1 MLKKNPLLLSTNDN
15 KLNLSH
21 LSEINQ
27 GIISLENFDNSL
39 ILIEKDLNLFYLILK
54 LTDNNS
60 LTMIDFI
67 AKNTKKE
74 FKKKEIE
81 KKNEFKIFLLKQL
94 FLLFKY
100 LSLNEEINP
109 KKYYDLFTELYHL
122 IFKVH
127 NSLKITQIND
137 IIEIIRYNIIISL
150 GDLINQNYIF
160 NSSINFLID
169 FYKNINNTDIK
180 DEKEINILNIS
191 LIKLFET
198 LYNHLLRN
206 KKSLHYLQR
215 YKDVQNLSLFNI
227 IIFYNNNTEN
237 NEDENIKKINDF
249 INKILL
255 LVYSFNS
262 SKLINDIILSD
273 IKEGFFELK
282 KGNDTVIKNIINL
295 LSNKIHLV
303 NSIYLNEK
311 DTLKNDLY
319 QPKNYFV
326 FNNSLYS
333 GIDYDPQFDLFN
345 YNFALLFSF
354 KISDNKK
361 NYPLISFLSEEN
373 QNNEIEIL
381 LNISLQNKRIGILFQ
396 NEHQEFSNIEIQS
409 NKSYLI
415 IIEYF
420 KNDVGFEKLKLIIN
434 NVEERKYINLGLIDY
449 DKNVFIKLGYLTEKI
464 RLQSSSLENLSLNF
478 SGIMGPVLIF
488 PDIYNEFKDD
498 IINDENDLATHFS
511 RLKGFYDNIIYI
523 NKNCDLDYLYI
534 YENFKLISDQR
545 FIKASIYLSEIAN
558 KSRRNEYY
566 IISPLSIINA
576 VDHNSK
582 KFIDNLNG
590 FSKITKNAYIDTFY
604 STLEVPSNK
613 TEATYA
619 KLNINS
625 LQSFVQYEGL
635 HLLTLILE
643 YHYNLL
649 RMIIDDSQY
658 ENKLSIAF
666 DINNALIPI
675 INLMTNIIMFFQ
687 INLFSKELD
696 TFGFSL
702 MKVINLL
709 GDIKALNS
717 SLINCIID
725 NTYIL
730 LNFYNENIAN
740 TKISQIVRNFINKI
754 FSLINNP
761 KYYDSDNFEQMKKIF
776 RLFHEILINN
786 YDLMTS
792 DTFVSILQFCFV
804 LDIEI
809 DEDDDEKEFKSMK
822 GEYKSLIELIMK
834 QNESI
839 EFYLDYLKNVFQKNI
854 SIKIK
859 YKLMKIYY
867 KSNEVV
873 SVLNND
879 LNEEKNDKIENK
891 ENKDGKDKSFWKIF
905 KSKKE
910 DEKASINMTNGD
922 DLITRYDI
930 ILTKILAIRF
940 LNNPMNE
947 KYHELLKCIMIQL
960 TFEQAVYLYKKNSED
975 KYCFFSE
982 ECILKKQNDIIQ
994 GTNVLRDMIHP
1005 KSRSIKELAKLRK
1018 SSHLP
1023 DGFKTTFSSIF
1034 GTENEKKN
1042 SSVLYLFDKL
1052 LESNS
1057 ISFYVIKSLFC
1068 CLFDKWDRNDKF
1080 NFFKNNTDI
1089 KYESFDANFGNFTK
1103 NKKVLISDFIDLI
1116 TCINNQETMKK
1127 SMNLIFSF
1135 LRKCISDFKSIK
1147 DDKNIQIYN
1156 IKYYKKKFYHIF
1168 ESKTIMNKLFNFCL
1182 LKDNKYISEDLRES
1196 LLVNLINI
1204 CNNVME
1210 YHPRP
1215 FIFHFMKS
1223 SIKNKDIRGNI
1234 YPIFKGISE
1243 YIINNLKKDTDI
1255 VEKEKSELSIE
1266 DSINKGDS
1274 LLDKDDKADN
1284 EEIYSYLYYN
1294 EIRFLKCII
1303 KIYNNN
1309 QFEIQ
1314 KLLSNNDFKFLNS
1327 LLNLIIGFCSSK
1339 IIYDLKLYIFHPN
1352 SLIQDSKEKLS
1363 FNSNPNSTM
1372 SMMTSNSKDDEKMK
1386 DKYDIKLI
1394 QSSESKTISNQIFF
1408 LNLME
1413 LIYLTIY
1420 FLCTFPV
1427 DENEANNQKI
1437 LNHFIK
1443 AIFEKICIDDHFITY
1458 YLDILNQKN
1467 YAKIAQKENIPSST
1481 ISKCLEEIPFKYYHW
1496 IIKNSAVK
1504 DNRLFCALLFLKIL
1518 KYQNLLKIYQKNKP
1532 KENNPRV
1539 EIIKNMFSNHINL
1552 AQNDLI
1558 SISQI
1563 IEKIKD
1569 SKKVEAIFEK
1579 EELNHKD
1586 FKNFHR
1592 NYYKYLMSYINK
1604 FKNTESFDYIKNDL
1618 EKKFIKE
1625 EEEKKS
1631 MKINWINNNYDA
1643 NDSNNSLEESISEI
1657 KLARNDEDYISL
1669 SKMNNSGE
1677 KNTTKRKDSYNNYY
1691 KDEIDAS
1698 QSRSRKPTSDYIA
1711 TISTN
1716 NLYGTYETVSFI
1728 DLEEPVL
1735 CTKRDLVLK
1744 YFGYYFFDE
1753 YFKDE
1758 RFIKMKNYFMH
1769 LYPTT
1774 NVNNNYNG
1782 FEKQMKINYPSVLK
1796 NYSSCNNYYPRIF
1809 LRPDHIF
1816 FQNENLNK
1824 SHEYLNVNE
1833 SNSSENKNDNNNNNE
1848 NINIYNYIT
1857 NEKENR
1863 ILHFENG
1870 HGLLN
1875 QNNFNLFTAGNIKEN
1890 LGISYEVF
1898 ECEYINNKN
1907 TIQGNIKLIRNFIVF
1922 QTNQNFDFSLYET
1935 NRKYRISSRKEE
1947 INQIPKQVIIPIN
1960 LIEQVIFRNFLFYCH
1975 AIEIFLYNGKS
1986 YFFNFYETAYCNDF
2000 INNLKIQYENC
2011 YINNLGDIFEV
2022 IDNPIEYFNKKKYC
2036 NSWLE
2041 GKLSTLDYLLLIN
2054 KFSGRSYNDLT
2065 QYIIFPWLLND
2076 YSDVNNK
2083 NNFRKMN
2090 LSMAIQDKTN
2100 LESIKESYE
2109 NDKDLIKR
2117 SHFQYHYSNSSY
2129 ISLYLLRLNPFTYN
2143 QIKQNGHFDS
2153 PDRQLESM
2161 QDMCIIFKD
2170 FKETSE
2176 LIPEYFFMAEC
2187 FLNLNYNFFGKKS
2200 NEIGREQSIV
2210 NNIKLTSNFSSLL
2223 ELILFHQNF
2232 INSNEIT
2239 GNVNKWIDI
2248 IFGENQLTNKKN
2260 VINSYPI
2267 DCYEKYVKEEIDQK
2281 VNELNEC
2288 EAEDSEGITNK
2299 IKKLIKDIK
2308 LKTDYA
2314 YLFGQCPPQIF
2325 QKTHPIFSML
2335 KKSKRATVNYDDNAL
2350 KMDTKITISDKQ
2362 ILYLSYKNGN
2372 NNLYILTSN
2381 KILVYNK
2388 ALKQIYSFEINKFNQ
2403 PYLLDIDDNELFLRF
2418 LYKNL
2423 IFEIE
2428 DCRIFFIGG
2437 YLDNSFK
2444 IYYKEKEKDNNDKET
2459 LSLSILT
2466 ESQVTCIKNICGKN
2480 IFYTGHKNGKIMKWK
2495 YNLLSEK
2502 LKSKQK
2508 DDCSIGLSSIINI
2521 NKKANIIG
2529 HKSFVQIIDTN
2540 DNFNVLIS
2548 TSNDGFIFI
2557 RKIFDYE
2564 LLNVI
2569 KYNPFKKSLF
2579 DLCFDKQ
2586 FIIAT
2591 YYNNNNNQK
2600 RIKINTYS
2608 LNGIKLSDEEQNIS
2622 LPFILNQKTDEI
2634 VVFINGSIYKMKI
2647 TFKEWEDLLIKFEK
2661 NIDGNGA
2668 ETDTKKFIH
2677 EIKQNI
2683 PVSLCYDDNLK
2694 NIFCL
2699 FKNGQLYRINMK
2711 L

>member
-81 KKNEFKIFLLKQL
+81 KRNEFKIFLLKQL

-354 KISDNKK
+354 KISDNK
-361 NYPLISFLSEEN
+361 NNCPLISFLSEEN

-558 KSRRNEYY
+558 KSGRKEYY

-1080 NFFKNNTDI
+1080 NFFKNSTDI

-1274 LLDKDDKADN
+1274 LLDKDDKSDN

-1303 KIYNNN
+1303 KIYKNN

-1420 FLCTFPV
+1420 LLCTFPV

-1579 EELNHKD
+1579 EELNNKD

-1631 MKINWINNNYDA
+1631 MKINWINNNSDA

-1816 FQNENLNK
+1816 FHNENLNK

-1947 INQIPKQVIIPIN
+1947 IYQIPKQVIIPIN
-1960 LIEQVIFRNFLFYCH
+1960 LIEQVILRNFLFYCH

-2036 NSWLE
+2036 NNWLE

-2100 LESIKESYE
+2100 FESIKESYE

-2200 NEIGREQSIV
+2200 NEVGREQSIV

-2350 KMDTKITISDKQ
+2350 KMDTKITIPDKQ

-2661 NIDGNGA
+2661 NIDGNGS

>member
-81 KKNEFKIFLLKQL
+81 KRNEFKIFLLKQL

-191 LIKLFET
+191 LFKLFET

-354 KISDNKK
+354 KISDNK
-361 NYPLISFLSEEN
+361 NNCPLISFLSEEN

-1034 GTENEKKN
+1034 GTENDKKN

-1080 NFFKNNTDI
+1080 NFFKNSTDI

-1274 LLDKDDKADN
+1274 LLDKDDKSDN

-1303 KIYNNN
+1303 KIYKNN

-1539 EIIKNMFSNHINL
+1539 EIIKNMLSNHINL

-1579 EELNHKD
+1579 EELNNKD

-1631 MKINWINNNYDA
+1631 MKINWINNNSDA

-1960 LIEQVIFRNFLFYCH
+1960 LIEQVILRNFLFYCH

-2036 NSWLE
+2036 NNWLE

-2200 NEIGREQSIV
+2200 NEVGREQSIV

-2350 KMDTKITISDKQ
+2350 KMDTKITIPDKQ

-2569 KYNPFKKSLF
+2569 TYNPFKKSLF

-2668 ETDTKKFIH
+2668 ETETKKFIH

>member
-1 MLKKNPLLLSTNDN
+1 MLKKNPLLLSANDN

-21 LSEINQ
+21 ISEINK
-27 GIISLENFDNSL
+27 GIISIEDFDKSL
-39 ILIEKDLNLFYLILK
+39 ILKEKDLNLFYLILK

-67 AKNTKKE
+67 VKNTKKE

-94 FLLFKY
+94 LLLFKY
-100 LSLNEEINP
+100 LSLNEERNT
-109 KKYYDLFTELYHL
+109 KKYYELITELYHL

-127 NSLKITQIND
+127 NSLKIIQIND

-150 GDLINQNYIF
+150 DDLINQNYIF
-160 NSSINFLID
+160 NCSINVLID
-169 FYKNINNTDIK
+169 FYKHIIVNENK
-180 DEKEINILNIS
+180 DEGEIKTLNIS

-198 LYNHLLRN
+198 LYNHLINN
-206 KKSLHYLQR
+206 KKSLLYLQR
-215 YKDVQNLSLFNI
+215 YKDMQNLSLFNI
-227 IIFYNNNTEN
+227 IIFYNINTEN
-237 NEDENIKKINDF
+237 KEDENIKKINDI
-249 INKILL
+249 INKIIL

-262 SKLINDIILSD
+262 SKLINEIILSD

-303 NSIYLNEK
+303 HNLYLNEK
-311 DTLKNDLY
+311 DILKNDLY

-333 GIDYDPQFDLFN
+333 GIDYNPQFDLFN
-345 YNFALLFSF
+345 YNFALIFSF
-354 KISDNKK
+354 KLSDNTK
-361 NYPLISFLSEEN
+361 NYPLISFLSEKN
-373 QNNEIEIL
+373 QNNENEIL
-381 LNISLQNKRIGILFQ
+381 LLISLQNKRIGILFQ

-415 IIEYF
+415 VIEYY

-434 NVEERKYINLGLIDY
+434 NMEERKYINLGLIDY
-449 DKNVFIKLGYLTEKI
+449 DKNILVKLGYLTEKI

-478 SGIMGPVLIF
+478 SGIMGSVIII

-498 IINDENDLATHFS
+498 IADDENDFATHLS
-511 RLKGFYDNIIYI
+511 RLKGFYDNMIYI
-523 NKNCDLDYLYI
+523 NKYYDLNYLYI

-545 FIKASIYLSEIAN
+545 FIKANIYLNENAN
-558 KSRRNEYY
+558 RSGRKEFY

-582 KFIDNLNG
+582 IFIDNING
-590 FSKITKNAYIDTFY
+590 FSKITKKAYIDTFY
-604 STLEVPSNK
+604 STLEIPSNK
-613 TEATYA
+613 TQATYA

-625 LQSFVQYEGL
+625 LQSFVEYEGL

-658 ENKLSIAF
+658 DNKLSIAF

-709 GDIKALNS
+709 GDIKAFNS
-717 SLINCIID
+717 CLINCIID
-725 NTYIL
+725 NIHTL
-730 LNFYNENIAN
+730 LNFYNENISN
-740 TKISQIVRNFINKI
+740 TKISKIVRNFINKI

-804 LDIEI
+804 LDLEI

-854 SIKIK
+854 SIRIK

-891 ENKDGKDKSFWKIF
+891 DNKDGKDKSFWKIF
-905 KSKKE
+905 KSKK
-910 DEKASINMTNGD
+910 DCEKANINVINGD
-922 DLITRYDI
+922 DLITRYDV

-940 LNNPMNE
+940 QNNPLNE

-960 TFEQAVYLYKKNSED
+960 LYEQAAYLYKKNSED
-975 KYCFFSE
+975 QYCFFSE
-982 ECILKKQNDIIQ
+982 ECISKKQNDIIL
-994 GTNVLRDMIHP
+994 GTNNLKDMIHP
-1005 KSRSIKELAKLRK
+1005 KSKSIKELAKLRK

-1023 DGFKTTFSSIF
+1023 EGYKTPFSSIF
-1034 GTENEKKN
+1034 GVENEKKN
-1042 SSVLYLFDKL
+1042 SESVLYLFDKL
-1052 LESNS
+1052 LESNN
-1057 ISFYVIKSLFC
+1057 ISFHVIKSLFC

-1080 NFFKNNTDI
+1080 NFFKSSTDV

-1116 TCINNQETMKK
+1116 TCINNQDTMKK

-1156 IKYYKKKFYHIF
+1156 IKYYKKKFYHLF
-1168 ESKTIMNKLFNFCL
+1168 ESKEIMNKLFNFCL
-1182 LKDNKYISEDLRES
+1182 LSNNKYISEDLHES
-1196 LLVNLINI
+1196 LLVNSINI
-1204 CNNVME
+1204 CNSVME

-1223 SIKNKDIRGNI
+1223 SIKNKDVQRNI

-1243 YIINNLKKDTDI
+1243 YIINNLKKDSDI
-1255 VEKEKSELSIE
+1255 IEKEKSDLSIE
-1266 DSINKGDS
+1266 DSINKDDS
-1274 LLDKDDKADN
+1274 LSDKEDKSDT

-1294 EIRFLKCII
+1294 EIRFVKCII
-1303 KIYNNN
+1303 KIYKNN
-1309 QFEIQ
+1309 QFEMQ
-1314 KLLSNNDFKFLNS
+1314 KLLYNNDFKFLNS

-1352 SLIQDSKEKLS
+1352 SLIQDSKERLS

-1372 SMMTSNSKDDEKMK
+1372 TMITSNSKEDEKLK

-1394 QSSESKTISNQIFF
+1394 QSSESKIISNQILF
-1408 LNLME
+1408 LNIME

-1420 FLCTFPV
+1420 LLCTFPV

-1467 YAKIAQKENIPSST
+1467 YIKIAQKENIPNST
-1481 ISKCLEEIPFKYYHW
+1481 ITKCLEEMPFKYHHFL
-1496 IIKNSAVK
+1496 IKNSAVK
-1504 DNRLFCALLFLKIL
+1504 DNRIFSALLFLKLL
-1518 KYQNLLKIYQKNKP
+1518 KYQNLLKIYQKNKS

-1539 EIIKNMFSNHINL
+1539 EMIKNVFSNHINM

-1558 SISQI
+1558 SLSQI

-1569 SKKVEAIFEK
+1569 SKKVEVIFEK
-1579 EELNHKD
+1579 EELNNKN

-1604 FKNTESFDYIKNDL
+1604 FKNNEFFDNIKSDL

-1625 EEEKKS
+1625 EEEKKT
-1631 MKINWINNNYDA
+1631 MKINWMNNSDA
-1643 NDSNNSLEESISEI
+1643 NDSNSSLEESISISEM

-1669 SKMNNSGE
+1669 SKMNNSGQ
-1677 KNTTKRKDSYNNYY
+1677 KNLLKRKDSYNNYY
-1691 KDEIDAS
+1691 KDEVDTS
-1698 QSRSRKPTSDYIA
+1698 HNRSRRQTSDYIS
-1711 TISTN
+1711 TVSTN
-1716 NLYGTYETVSFI
+1716 NPYGSYQTVNFI
-1728 DLEEPVL
+1728 DAEEPVL
-1735 CTKRDLVLK
+1735 CTKRDLALK
-1744 YFGYYFFDE
+1744 SFGYYFFDE

-1774 NVNNNYNG
+1774 NTSNNYNG

-1809 LRPDHIF
+1809 LRPDHTF
-1816 FQNENLNK
+1816 FRNQNLYK
-1824 SHEYLNVNE
+1824 SHEYLNVNI
-1833 SNSSENKNDNNNNNE
+1833 SNSPENKNDDNSNDNM
-1848 NINIYNYIT
+1848 NIYNYIT
-1857 NEKENR
+1857 NEKENK

-1875 QNNFNLFTAGNIKEN
+1875 QNNFNIFSAGNIKEN
-1890 LGISYEVF
+1890 LGIMYDVF

-1907 TIQGNIKLIRNFIVF
+1907 TIQGNIKLIRNFIIF

-1960 LIEQVIFRNFLFYCH
+1960 LIEQIILRNFLFYTH

-1986 YFFNFYETAYCNDF
+1986 YFFNFYETTYCTDF

-2011 YINNLGDIFEV
+2011 DINNLGDIFE
-2022 IDNPIEYFNKKKYC
+2022 IIENPIEYFNKKKFC
-2036 NSWLE
+2036 NNWLD
-2041 GKLSTLDYLLLIN
+2041 GKLPTLDYLLLIN
-2054 KFSGRSYNDLT
+2054 KYSGRSYNDLT
-2065 QYIIFPWLLND
+2065 QYIIFPWLLNN

-2176 LIPEYFFMAEC
+2176 LIPEYFFMVEC

-2200 NEIGREQSIV
+2200 SEAGREQTIV

-2223 ELILFHQNF
+2223 ELVLFHYNF

-2260 VINSYPI
+2260 VINTYPI

-2288 EAEDSEGITNK
+2288 EADDSEGITNK

-2325 QKTHPIFSML
+2325 QKTHPIFSLL
-2335 KKSKRATVNYDDNAL
+2335 KKSKRITVNYDENNL
-2350 KMDTKITISDKQ
+2350 KIDTKITIPDKQ
-2362 ILYLSYKNGN
+2362 LLYLSYKNGN

-2381 KILVYNK
+2381 KIWVYNK
-2388 ALKQIYSFEINKFNQ
+2388 ALRPMYSFEINKFNQ
-2403 PYLLDIDDNELFLRF
+2403 PYFLNIDNNEMFLRF

-2423 IFEIE
+2423 IFEID

-2444 IYYKEKEKDNNDKET
+2444 IYYKEKDNNDKET
-2459 LSLSILT
+2459 LSLSIVT
-2466 ESQVTCIKNICGKN
+2466 ESQVTCIKNIYGKN
-2480 IFYTGHKNGKIMKWK
+2480 IIYTGHKNGKIMKWR

-2508 DDCSIGLSSIINI
+2508 DDCSIGLSSIIAI
-2521 NKKANIIG
+2521 NKKENIIG

-2548 TSNDGFIFI
+2548 ASNDGFIFI

-2569 KYNPFKKSLF
+2569 KYNPLKKSLF

-2591 YYNNNNNQK
+2591 YYNNKKNQK

-2634 VVFINGSIYKMKI
+2634 VVFISGSIYKMKI
-2647 TFKEWEDLLIKFEK
+2647 TFKEWEDLLINFNK
-2661 NIDGNGA
+2661 NLDWNGA
-2668 ETDTKKFIH
+2668 ETDTKKFVH
-2677 EIKQNI
+2677 EIKQNT
-2683 PVSLCYDDNLK
+2683 PVSLCYDENLK

>member
-81 KKNEFKIFLLKQL
+81 KRNEFKIFLLKQL

-354 KISDNKK
+354 KISDNK
-361 NYPLISFLSEEN
+361 NNCPLISFLSEEN

-545 FIKASIYLSEIAN
+545 FIKASIYLNEIAN
-558 KSRRNEYY
+558 KSGRKEYY

-1274 LLDKDDKADN
+1274 LLDKDDKSDN

-1303 KIYNNN
+1303 KIYKNN

-1363 FNSNPNSTM
+1363 FNSSSNSTM

-1539 EIIKNMFSNHINL
+1539 EIIKNMLSNHINL

-1579 EELNHKD
+1579 EELNNKD

-1631 MKINWINNNYDA
+1631 MKINWINNNFDA

-1716 NLYGTYETVSFI
+1716 NLYGAYETVSFI

-1833 SNSSENKNDNNNNNE
+1833 SNSSENKNDNNNNE

-1947 INQIPKQVIIPIN
+1947 IYQIPKQVIIPIN
-1960 LIEQVIFRNFLFYCH
+1960 LIEQVILRNFLFYCH

-2036 NSWLE
+2036 NNWLE

-2350 KMDTKITISDKQ
+2350 KMDTKITIPDKQ

-2591 YYNNNNNQK
+2591 YYNKKNNQK